1 MISHEE
7 LNNLNVLGRVG
18 IRPAALGPTRSR
30 LVCYGFVRPF
40 DGVSVANIP
49 VTVNPMIRCMTP
61 GQYLAARNLKKVGTT
76 SAWWSFLHEVHSK
89 HECVG
94 HCHPRRIP
102 NNGMGMKAH
111 INKAVMP
118 HPMDDLPSMDATLP
132 IMMAAKMISM
142 NLKLTTGWIASITK
156 HGPFCNL
163 G

>member
-1 MISHEE
+1 MSDVALKTLRSLAGPLSIQSWKTQR
-7 LNNLNVLGRVG
+7 LPSVSIVLCFHA
-18 IRPAALGPTRSR
+18 ICTMADEHQS
-30 LVCYGFVRPF
+30 
-40 DGVSVANIP
+40 SVE
-49 VTVNPMIRCMTP
+49 
-61 GQYLAARNLKKVGTT
+61 QKVGTT